1 MLGTKPQ
8 LQYYHHLLQSVIG
21 SFTHCQLFSISVPP
35 STQNDRRLTNL
46 REIYRLFHYRL
57 DTGYISDKL
66 SVSME
71 QWHIRHAMS
80 NVVFLVLTGI
90 SLGFS
95 SWCFEDPAIL
105 VRPFSSQVLAVQ
117 ECVCVG
123 VCVYTLQGSTME
135 AWQHQQDKGDKKIE
149 RDRMRQYIWK
159 IWMKLDSETTDP
171 LWKSPII
178 N

>member
-1 MLGTKPQ
+1 MNPGFQGDVVAMTHFIKTHTFSLMLGTKPQ

-21 SFTHCQLFSISVPP
+21 SFTHCQLFSISVPR

-117 ECVCVG
+117 ECVCVC
-123 VCVYTLQGSTME
+123 VCTLFKGLPWRHGSTSKI
-135 AWQHQQDKGDKKIE
+135 KGIRK
-149 RDRMRQYIWK
+149 
-159 IWMKLDSETTDP
+159 
-171 LWKSPII
+171 
-178 N
+178 